1 MGHARLERCDFI
13 TGKHHRGFLHVA
25 EAAHVVGQK
34 IGIGTDGPVASRTD
48 TTAGDRATRDAASLG
63 GQGYQCVQTN
73 YDTHV
78 RYATLDMWAKFPDFQ
93 LRLSRAIQQQCA
105 LDRIMIGFNGTSV
118 AANTNRAVKGAMLP
132 EYDAYVDG
140 VLQARPGTQDDVL
153 ATVMVW
159 HIDAGNYARALEIA
173 EYALASGIKPPDQ
186 YNRNLPTIV
195 QDEVAEAI
203 LAGKLSGADA
213 LLVAAKAMALTDQAD
228 TPDQAKS
235 KLYKAAGWAVLG
247 KTGSHDVDMATRPLK
262 ACKEALPLLQR
273 AMELDT
279 RAGVKKDIERLER
292 RLKPKT
298 AEKA

>member
-1 MGHARLERCDFI
+1 
-13 TGKHHRGFLHVA
+13 
-25 EAAHVVGQK
+25 
-34 IGIGTDGPVASRTD
+34 
-48 TTAGDRATRDAASLG
+48 
-63 GQGYQCVQTN
+63 
-73 YDTHV
+73 
-78 RYATLDMWAKFPDFQ
+78 
-93 LRLSRAIQQQCA
+93 
-105 LDRIMIGFNGTSV
+105 
-118 AANTNRAVKGAMLP
+118 MLP
-132 EYDAYVDG
+132 EYDSYVDG

-213 LLVAAKAMALTDQAD
+213 LQVAAKAMALTEQAD

-247 KTGSHDVDMATRPLK
+247 KTGSHDVDMATRTLK

-292 RLKPKT
+292 RLAKPQAK
-298 AEKA
+298 